1 MNPRKRHKIMSLNFH
16 RKSPAAF
23 YFLLLTSALLTAC
36 ASSQPR
42 PVASYSS
49 ALRSSE
55 NEPRQ
60 LATMSDEE
68 VGDQRAGTTKKETT
82 AESQTTSKRG
92 KTQKQLRSHRIG
104 RNRHFYRDRNNILPH
119 CRSGCAVKDEVRR
132 KKYEVGE

>member
-68 VGDQRAGTTKKETT
+68 VGDQRADTTKIETT

-92 KTQKQLRSHRIG
+92 KTQKQES
-104 RNRHFYRDRNNILPH
+104 
-119 CRSGCAVKDEVRR
+119 EVT
-132 KKYEVGE
+132 ELVETDISTVIETTSSPTADQDVQ